1 MCLRELVFEVER
13 LKYRF
18 ENHAIHYLK
27 IDEDFNR
34 AVGLHQGERTFFGIH
49 LEIPKSTQMGFKS
62 DAFKAP
68 ILGRLASNLYLIC

>member
-1 MCLRELVFEVER
+1 MCFRELVFEVER

-18 ENHAIHYLK
+18 ENHTIHYLK

-34 AVGLHQGERTFFGIH
+34 AVGLHQGEHTVFRYAFRDFK
-49 LEIPKSTQMGFKS
+49 EPSTQMGFKS

-68 ILGRLASNLYLIC
+68 LDCLAIS

>member
-1 MCLRELVFEVER
+1 MCFRELVFEVER

-34 AVGLHQGERTFFGIH
+34 AVGLHQGDQTVFRYSFGNSKG
-49 LEIPKSTQMGFKS
+49 PSTQMGFKS
-62 DAFKAP
+62 DASRHPWMA
-68 ILGRLASNLYLIC
+68 